1 MAMASPL
8 QFSKGHTILVTICWA
23 LTLGQ
28 TWQEALHTHHHS
40 PNYFAPV
47 EMKT

>member
-1 MAMASPL
+1 MAVASPL

-28 TWQEALHTHHHS
+28 AWREALHTHHHS